1 MLTVFIHSNSFKQKA
16 EKQVSTMKHKLIM
29 QTLTALSIFF
39 IGAPS
44 VIFIK
49 SAEAQNSEN
58 IVVATVDGA
67 EIQLIEILDLI
78 ELLPAEYQNQPLT
91 SYFDQMVDEV
101 INTKL
106 AAKAGEKSDL
116 YDNPMV
122 IEAMR
127 IAAQK
132 VLAEKWLR
140 AELSKSV
147 TPEAIEN
154 AYNAYVAD
162 AASREEVK
170 ASHILLPDEQAALSA
185 IQMLIDG
192 KDFAELAREISTG
205 PSGPNGGDLGYFGR
219 GAMVPVFEQSAF
231 NLELNSFTTSPVQ
244 SQFGWH
250 IIKVFDK
257 RILEARSKEE
267 MSQQL
272 TQNITKLSFAR
283 IIETLRAS
291 ASIEKVPL
299 ADIQDEW
306 QKKQNNSVQ

>member
-1 MLTVFIHSNSFKQKA
+1 
-16 EKQVSTMKHKLIM
+16 MKHKLIM

-39 IGAPS
+39 FTIPC
-44 VIFIK
+44 INFIK
-49 SAEAQNSEN
+49 SGQAQTGEN
-58 IVVATVDGA
+58 IVVAKVDGI

-78 ELLPAEYQNQPLT
+78 EQLPQEYQNQPLAG
-91 SYFDQMVDEV
+91 YFDQMVDEV

-106 AAKAGEKSDL
+106 AAKAGENSNLSD
-116 YDNPMV
+116 DPIV

-127 IAAQK
+127 TAAQK

-140 AELSKSV
+140 AELAKSV
-147 TPEAIEN
+147 TPKAIEN
-154 AYNAYVAD
+154 AYNAYFAD
-162 AASREEVK
+162 VASREEVK
-170 ASHILLPDEQAALSA
+170 ASHILLKDEQAAIGA
-185 IQMLIDG
+185 IQKLKDG

-219 GAMVPVFEQSAF
+219 GAMVPVFEQAAF
-231 NLELNSFTTSPVQ
+231 ILEVDSFTTSPVQ

-257 RILEARSKEE
+257 RISEARSQEE

-272 TQNITKLSFAR
+272 TENITKLSFAR
-283 IIETLRAS
+283 IIETLRAN

-299 ADIQDEW
+299 TNIENEW
-306 QKKQNNSVQ
+306 QKKQGK